1 MWISLETWLSLL
13 RLNNKNSF
21 LRMDSPGILGLFH
34 FGEKSEFIP
43 SLKINSL
50 LLRTEGNNHAR

>member
-1 MWISLETWLSLL
+1 
-13 RLNNKNSF
+13 
-21 LRMDSPGILGLFH
+21 MDSPGILGLFH